1 MLNFK
6 AVFTP
11 TTLFLTDQIIDVV
24 MVTPS
29 FLSVLR
35 TLYSEAAVG
44 LVSGF
49 CLANDSKRD
58 FQTCF
63 ADIFCLLIQ
72 TTNPK
77 MHLT

>member
-1 MLNFK
+1 M
-6 AVFTP
+6 
-11 TTLFLTDQIIDVV
+11 IDVV

-35 TLYSEAAVG
+35 SLYSEAAVG
-44 LVSGF
+44 YFSGF
-49 CLANDSKRD
+49 CLANGSKRD
-58 FQTCF
+58 FWTCF

-77 MHLT
+77 VHLT